1 MQEQQKETTFE
12 LIIAIL
18 GVVSVELYFISPII
32 AIVKYKLGKCEI
44 NHIPF
49 IQILCNLVNCA
60 SYIVSGITLDD
71 NQQLICNLIGIVISA
86 IYLIVLWTFFT
97 LEQSSTNDNKNKGKK
112 TETAIYLFM
121 LFNVVFQAFYFLRG
135 FLTVIKILS
144 CIWNILMYAAG
155 FIYVYEAYKSRKA
168 EFVPWQG
175 AICGIISTAMW
186 ICYTISLIYHGEEN
200 FYKYYP
206 SLIANSV
213 GFLVLIGILCSYF
226 WFKKKFG
233 DIEVQES
240 NSLLSNSKQSEH
252 SKTESIPD
260 NDDDY

>member
-1 MQEQQKETTFE
+1 
-12 LIIAIL
+12 
-18 GVVSVELYFISPII
+18 
-32 AIVKYKLGKCEI
+32 
-44 NHIPF
+44 
-49 IQILCNLVNCA
+49 
-60 SYIVSGITLDD
+60 
-71 NQQLICNLIGIVISA
+71 
-86 IYLIVLWTFFT
+86 
-97 LEQSSTNDNKNKGKK
+97 
-112 TETAIYLFM
+112 
-121 LFNVVFQAFYFLRG
+121 
-135 FLTVIKILS
+135 
-144 CIWNILMYAAG
+144 
-155 FIYVYEAYKSRKA
+155 
-168 EFVPWQG
+168 
-175 AICGIISTAMW
+175 MW